1 MVDFSSGPENQS
13 SPENAD
19 HDDTPGKPKQEAITL
34 TKTDG
39 TMQYFTGNKTTQK
52 KQRALGL
59 FSNYTSPGRGEIP
72 RGKHSD
78 ATARRVHKR
87 RRRDRSRDNRLA
99 HRRTSYDS
107 DSDSPSRPSSS
118 EGASKTQQQQQQQPP
133 SALAEAGFIPSVLHF
148 IETHPRLPHILSLY
162 AQYFFNIFLMCF
174 CVYIIY
180 SFWSTI
186 RSDVD
191 RKSEEVASVS
201 AAEIAACAKQYLDN
215 RCGRHDRAPVLEV
228 VCQSWENCMSR
239 DPDAV
244 GRARVSAGTFAEILN
259 SFVEPISYKTLVS
272 SPVLLRRLLKLL
284 VGHAQLTW
292 CSRGQVFILTPL
304 FACFAISNLAFGFFR
319 NRAHPP
325 PHITYMHPPPP
336 THLPQMGYPGRDRYR
351 YENRSADGPWQ
362 ASGSDP
368 TMQTPMKRV
377 GYW

>member
-19 HDDTPGKPKQEAITL
+19 NDDTPEKPRQDGITL

-39 TMQYFTGNKTTQK
+39 TMQYFTGNKTTEK
-52 KQRALGL
+52 KQRALSL
-59 FSNYTSPGRGEIP
+59 FSKYTSPGRGEIP
-72 RGKHSD
+72 RGNHSD
-78 ATARRVHKR
+78 AIARRVHKR

-99 HRRTSYDS
+99 HRRPSS
-107 DSDSPSRPSSS
+107 DSDSESHSRPSSS
-118 EGASKTQQQQQQQPP
+118 ESASKKQQQHQQPP
-133 SALAEAGFIPSVLHF
+133 PQPAEVGFIPSVLHF

-201 AAEIAACAKQYLDN
+201 AAEIAVCAKHFVDN
-215 RCGRHDRAPVLEV
+215 QCGRQPRVPALEP
-228 VCQSWENCMSR
+228 VCQNWERCMSR

-272 SPVLLRRLLKLL
+272 
-284 VGHAQLTW
+284 
-292 CSRGQVFILTPL
+292 
-304 FACFAISNLAFGFFR
+304 
-319 NRAHPP
+319 
-325 PHITYMHPPPP
+325 P
-336 THLPQMGYPGRDRYR
+336 TSYR
-351 YENRSADGPWQ
+351 
-362 ASGSDP
+362 
-368 TMQTPMKRV
+368 
-377 GYW
+377 

>member
-1 MVDFSSGPENQS
+1 MVDLSSGPENQS

-19 HDDTPGKPKQEAITL
+19 NDDTPEKPKQEGITL

-39 TMQYFTGNKTTQK
+39 TMQYFTGNKTTEK

-59 FSNYTSPGRGEIP
+59 FSKYTSPGRGEIP

-78 ATARRVHKR
+78 DIARRIHKR
-87 RRRDRSRDNRLA
+87 RRRDHSKDDRLA
-99 HRRTSYDS
+99 HRRPSYNTDS
-107 DSDSPSRPSSS
+107 DSHSRPSSS
-118 EGASKTQQQQQQQPP
+118 EGASKKLLQQQQQPP
-133 SALAEAGFIPSVLHF
+133 PPAEVGFIPSVLHF

-215 RCGRHDRAPVLEV
+215 RCGRQDRVPALEV
-228 VCQSWENCMSR
+228 VCQSWENCMNR

-259 SFVEPISYKTLVS
+259 SFVEPISYKTLVGCPS
-272 SPVLLRRLLKLL
+272 HH
-284 VGHAQLTW
+284 GD
-292 CSRGQVFILTPL
+292 
-304 FACFAISNLAFGFFR
+304 
-319 NRAHPP
+319 
-325 PHITYMHPPPP
+325 
-336 THLPQMGYPGRDRYR
+336 YPEFCR
-351 YENRSADGPWQ
+351 
-362 ASGSDP
+362 
-368 TMQTPMKRV
+368 T
-377 GYW
+377 